1 MIRVELSFNSLWIL
15 RVRENGN
22 DPVNTFINN
31 FKSFYTINVE
41 SSSISECE
49 FLIDAEASEIAR
61 IKDKIGAVLKYKNNV
76 NATFKHVN
84 IKLFPNH
91 PSSDGSEVFS
101 FDENTEFSNPFGS
114 EPEQVEKTEKAAS
127 SPSEVETK
135 PNDLNA
141 QSNNNTVEADEPT
154 KEERI
159 NKVLSEIDSLVG
171 ADEFKALMRE
181 CVKVAP
187 GLIKHNA
194 VDAFLNQSYIF
205 AINDGNGL
213 STYLQLFSDLLR
225 EIEMFNIR
233 ENAITEIKISS
244 PKNNEPENCFTQA
257 SKFFGKNNRSVSED
271 SSRRIV
277 CIDISEWMSKVND
290 INFRNFLQEIK
301 NCEIK
306 PVVIFRIPFVEREVL
321 AKIKHTI
328 SDILSVK
335 DVSFVPFDDAEI
347 CRCAEKDIAKRGF
360 VMEDDA
366 WPVFKARI
374 LEEKN
379 DGKFYGIKTVDKV
392 VLEMIY
398 LKELVNAENG
408 VDDNLIRKSE
418 ILELTSYYGDDRR
431 SGAELLDDMIGME
444 SLKSRIEEIV
454 SQIEMAHKN
463 KSLGYPCIHMRFV
476 GNPGTGKTTVARVV
490 GTILRER
497 GILRNGN
504 FFEHAGREF
513 CGRYVGETAPKTA
526 AMCRD
531 AYGSVL
537 FIDEAYTLY
546 RGSDSKVDY
555 GREAIDTLIAE
566 MENHR
571 SDLVV
576 IMAGYPDE
584 MKELMKANPGLE
596 SRMPYV
602 IEFPNY
608 TREQLFE
615 IFMKMVDKSFAYSED
630 FKNAVKEYFDSLP
643 SDIIDA
649 KDFSNAR
656 FVRNLFERT
665 WGKAILR
672 SQLAKCECS
681 NLTKE
686 DFLLA
691 SSEKEFKKIM
701 EKQVRTLGFI

>member
-1 MIRVELSFNSLWIL
+1 MVKVVLSFNSLWIL
-15 RVRENGN
+15 RIREQGV
-22 DPVNTFINN
+22 DPVESFLDCM
-31 FKSFYTINVE
+31 KSFYNIEVE
-41 SSSISECE
+41 TSSISECVFRITNE
-49 FLIDAEASEIAR
+49 NADLEDIKNRIGGILRYEI
-61 IKDKIGAVLKYKNNV
+61 NV
-76 NATFKHVN
+76 NATFRHVN
-84 IKLFPNH
+84 IKLFTDNSPNNE
-91 PSSDGSEVFS
+91 PFVFS
-101 FDENTEFSNPFGS
+101 FDENTPFEAPFKEQEELEPIEEAADKFVS
-114 EPEQVEKTEKAAS
+114 ENKDIEDTSQFVEI
-127 SPSEVETK
+127 
-135 PNDLNA
+135 
-141 QSNNNTVEADEPT
+141 DEGPT

-159 NKVLSEIDSLVG
+159 EEILKEIDSLVG
-171 ADEFKALMRE
+171 AEEFKALMKE

-205 AINDGNGL
+205 SINDGNGL
-213 STYLQLFSDLLR
+213 STYLNLFARLLK
-225 EIEMFNIR
+225 ELEMFKIR
-233 ENAITEIKISS
+233 ERSIIETKIGAM
-244 PKNNEPENCFTQA
+244 KNNEPEKCFLQA
-257 SKFFGKNNRSVSED
+257 SKYFDRENRSVSED
-271 SSRRIV
+271 KHRSIV
-277 CIDISEWMSKVND
+277 CIDMSEWMSKVDD
-290 INFRNFLQEIK
+290 INFRNFLQQIK
-301 NCEIK
+301 NCQHK
-306 PVVIFRIPFVEREVL
+306 PIVIFRIPFVEREVL
-321 AKIKHTI
+321 AKIKYSI
-328 SDILSVK
+328 NDILSVK
-335 DVSFVPFDDAEI
+335 DISFIPFDDSEI
-347 CRCAEKDIAKRGF
+347 CRCAEKDITNRGF
-360 VMEDDA
+360 VMDDDA
-366 WPVFKARI
+366 WPIFKARI

-379 DGKFYGIKTVDKV
+379 DGKFYGIKTVEKV

-398 LKELVNAENG
+398 LKELVNSENG
-408 VDDNLIRKSE
+408 VDDNIIKKSE
-418 ILELTSYYGDDRR
+418 ILGITSYFDSERK
-431 SGAELLDDMIGME
+431 SGMELLDGMVGME
-444 SLKSRIEEIV
+444 KLRARIEEIV

-463 KSLGYPCIHMRFV
+463 KSLGHPCIHMRFV

-490 GTILRER
+490 GSILRER

-546 RGSDSKVDY
+546 RGGESKVDY

-576 IMAGYPDE
+576 IMAGYTDE

-596 SRMPYV
+596 SRMPYI

-615 IFMKMVDKSFAYSED
+615 IYMQMADKSFSYTDD
-630 FKNAVKEYFDSLP
+630 FKNSVKEYFNSLP
-643 SDIIDA
+643 DEVLSA

-691 SSEKEFKKIM
+691 SGEKEFKKIM